1 MWLYFCRYELLESAD
16 GAYGIPDGQGGWNGL
31 VGMVSSMVRERSLI
45 RGGGGVS
52 TKREREASQC
62 LPQRKWGG
70 GGDTSYSH
78 VDGWRQKALS
88 RYYRLFSILY

>member
-45 RGGGGVS
+45 SGGGGVYNTGTGGKS
-52 TKREREASQC
+52 MFTPTKM
-62 LPQRKWGG
+62 GG
-70 GGDTSYSH
+70 GGVIQVVVMLMAGD
-78 VDGWRQKALS
+78 KKL
-88 RYYRLFSILY
+88 